1 MGKARNYF
9 LRKHILG
16 GFEGKTKPESKPSGK
31 TQVRAHP
38 QRGREEGGEEER
50 EREREKLWQRKR
62 VNLQLRSA
70 YWMVASNAH

>member
-31 TQVRAHP
+31 TLVRAHP

-50 EREREKLWQRKR
+50 ERERKTLAEKE
-62 VNLQLRSA
+62 S
-70 YWMVASNAH
+70 